1 MRILT
6 AAMAGLMG
14 MTRSLAVVMV
24 VWLSILVSALPLTV
38 VMGEAIKT
46 DLGSSQIQEDLRGGL
61 DLGWLEELHH
71 RREGLARTLT
81 PGRVSGAMAFENLE
95 LWLSGGW
102 VTENRQLAAT
112 GVLFLLVWI
121 LLQGGV
127 IAHLSRPGTRFH
139 LGSFLGESGTFF
151 FRFLRIAVIMGVGY
165 YGIYRLAYWLF
176 PAIEEWT
183 RDVTVEKTALGLH
196 LMGAVAVVLLMTWV
210 HLIADYAKIATVQ
223 ESRRSMIL
231 AVAHSLRQ
239 VTRHPLQSFG
249 LMGMLFL
256 IVIASQWALFLVMP
270 DVRNAS
276 VQATVL
282 AFILGQGYLLIRS
295 ALRITRFG
303 AEIALYKQW
312 MGR

>member
-112 GVLFLLVWI
+112 GVLFLLVWV
-121 LLQGGV
+121 LLQGGI
-127 IAHLSRPGTRFH
+127 IAHLSRPDSRFQV
-139 LGSFLGESGTFF
+139 GSFLGDSGTFF
-151 FRFLRIAVIMGVGY
+151 FRFLRIAVIMGLGY

-176 PAIEEWT
+176 PAIERWT
-183 RDVTVEKTALGLH
+183 RDVTVEKTALMLH
-196 LMGAVAVVLLMTWV
+196 LMGAFVVVLLMTWI
-210 HLIADYAKIATVQ
+210 HLIADYAKIATVRG
-223 ESRRSMIL
+223 SRRSMVL
-231 AVAHSLRQ
+231 AVVHSLLQ
-239 VTRHPLQSFG
+239 VVKHPLQSFG
-249 LMGMLFL
+249 LIGLLFL
-256 IVIASQWALFLVMP
+256 MLIAVQGALFLLMP

-276 VQATVL
+276 VQAMIL
-282 AFILGQGYLLIRS
+282 AFLVGQGYLLMRS
-295 ALRITRFG
+295 ALRVTRFG
-303 AEIALYKQW
+303 AEIALYNQW
-312 MGR
+312 TGR